1 MADDPDKP
9 DKANSADKSGKVTA
23 ADKSGKFKSADK
35 SAKFRAAAVED
46 VSDGAPVGA
55 VDSPNTGRTQRLAN
69 AAVEKMSA
77 GVSVLG
83 TGLDKIGEGISKVG
97 EVSRAVPLVGST
109 VTKLGDSL
117 QQVGE
122 SMQNLPAVTATRRG
136 RLIVRSL
143 IVGFLLV
150 ATWIVIIV
158 ALQVKSSDAPDF
170 RPNAEKILAE
180 ISSGPAGIDA
190 VYNAASPRFQEVASK
205 EKWIDEMNDL
215 HETLGEFK
223 EITSINDTLVTT
235 GPTGRIGRVSLTIA
249 YEKGIT
255 HGSVSFHEDK
265 GQWKFLG
272 VGVEVPSAM
281 KITQAQREERVAACK
296 DNLAKSCDLH
306 EIASGIL
313 EQLRAGDAD
322 KVWDQATEIFQKQEE
337 KGRFVAIQQEH
348 TAILGPFIRILAVSE
363 AKIIGGNLAA
373 YDVVAEYQ
381 RANGV
386 RVTFSFSR
394 RSKSAPWKLLQM
406 VLVMPLPRADEQ
418 SVGDLSAPGPIIAG
432 SELRPVSEKILS
444 QLAGGPTGV
453 AAAYD
458 AASPLL
464 RETVKKEDFLAHMK
478 DLHASLGAYKK
489 VIAMDD
495 PTIANLPTGRV
506 AKVPL
511 TISYEKGT
519 VRGSVDLSDEG
530 DWKLT
535 GVTIE
540 LPEPK
545 KK

>member
-1 MADDPDKP
+1 MSEDPKDD
-9 DKANSADKSGKVTA
+9 
-23 ADKSGKFKSADK
+23 
-35 SAKFRAAAVED
+35 EL
-46 VSDGAPVGA
+46 SDGAPEPVGP
-55 VDSPNTGRTQRLAN
+55 VDSPNTGRTQRLAK

-77 GVSVLG
+77 GVSVIG
-83 TGLDKIGEGISKVG
+83 TGIEKVGEGISRVG
-97 EVSRAVPLVGST
+97 EVSKAVPLVGST
-109 VTKLGDSL
+109 VSKLGDSL
-117 QQVGE
+117 SQVGE

-136 RLIVRSL
+136 RLLVRSV
-143 IVGFLLV
+143 IVGLLLV
-150 ATWIVIIV
+150 TTWIVIIV
-158 ALQVKSSDAPDF
+158 ALQVKSSEEPDF

-180 ISSGPAGIDA
+180 ISSGSAGIDA

-205 EKWIDEMNDL
+205 EKWVDEMNDL

-265 GQWKFLG
+265 GVWKFLG

-296 DNLAKSCDLH
+296 DNLAKTCDLH

-394 RSKSAPWKLLQM
+394 TSKSAPWKLLQM

-418 SVGDLSAPGPIIAG
+418 SVDDLSAGSAAPGPIMNG

-444 QLAGGPTGV
+444 QLAAGATGV
-453 AAAYD
+453 TAAYA

-464 RETVKKEDFLAHMK
+464 RESVTQDAFIANMK
-478 DLHASLGAYKK
+478 DLHANLGAYKK
-489 VIAMDD
+489 VVSMDD

-511 TISYEKGT
+511 TITYEKGT
-519 VRGSVDLSDEG
+519 VHGSLSLAEEG
-530 DWKLT
+530 DWKLV
-535 GVTIE
+535 GVMIE